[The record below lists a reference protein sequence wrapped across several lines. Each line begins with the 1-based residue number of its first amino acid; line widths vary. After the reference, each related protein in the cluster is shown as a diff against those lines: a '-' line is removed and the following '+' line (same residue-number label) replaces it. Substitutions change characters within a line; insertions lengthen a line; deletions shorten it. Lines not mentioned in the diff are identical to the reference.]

1 MPPPARTGAAPPT
14 SDLTKPEK
22 RLFWLLLGHAVWS
35 AGAACLYVV
44 EADTTMLGFVPNSFA
59 KDILFA
65 TVSLL
70 GAADVQRRGWLALVV
85 AAGYLGLVA
94 GQLATLLLGGAP
106 DPEVPLIEVS
116 ATVALLVWMAVD
128 LALIAWFFLWW
139 CAAVK
144 ARNGLRYL
152 HPVGF
157 GALSALAEVTVE
169 GRAEQLTPDE
179 VARNVDRYL
188 AELEAPGK
196 GRVQL
201 AFFAVALWP
210 LLTLRPPLPV
220 LSPAARKAFLQKRF
234 LDEKARLKLPG
245 LVRRALQA
253 AVRTAAQ
260 MTYLGYYGDRRTW
273 PSIGFTPYAE
283 RDGATPAP
291 PPAVAPLRSLPAPP
305 ANGGARYDAI
315 VIGSGA
321 AGGILAH
328 RFAAAG
334 RRVLVL
340 ERGPHLDPREFTD
353 DEVRQYLHLYNEGAL
368 QLATNFSLQVLQGM
382 CVGGGTTINNGL
394 CLQPP
399 GPILDEWEAYGI
411 ERDGLEQAIRHVRE
425 WLGIRRIDPAW
436 TSVAARG
443 FGMAAG
449 RAGLPGRVEL
459 MDVNISAGCR
469 GCGYCNI
476 GCAYDAKLAMLDA
489 VLPWAQRDYPGN
501 LDVLADFHV
510 ERIAHANGRATGV
523 VGAHRGGPAVTL
535 AADEIVIAAGAIGSS
550 ALLLRSRLGGDH
562 VGEGLHFNI
571 NSPLTAEFPDAV
583 DAFDGIQMS
592 HAYVPPGD
600 PPEHLVETWFNP
612 PATQA
617 LATPGWFDDHYALM
631 HRFRHLACAG
641 VLVGT
646 TTPGRVT
653 SGKGEFTYEP
663 SAADRDRVL
672 AGLVDAARIF
682 LEAGA
687 SRVMPATIGF
697 REYRPGDDLQR
708 LPDAI
713 RRSGDLLLTSAHP
726 QGGNAVGKVVDGD
739 FRVTGTEN
747 LYLCD
752 ASAFPSC
759 VRVNPQL
766 TVMGLAEYAARRI
779 LSAAAPSAAAP
790 AAAR

>member
-1 MPPPARTGAAPPT
+1 MPPPTRTGAALPAQ
-14 SDLTKPEK
+14 DLTKPEK
-22 RLFWLLLGHAVWS
+22 RLFWLLLGHAILS

-44 EADTTMLGFVPNSFA
+44 EADTTMLGFIPNSFA
-59 KDILFA
+59 KDVLFA
-65 TVSLL
+65 TISLL
-70 GAADVQRRGWLALVV
+70 GAADVRRRGWLALVV

-94 GQLATLLLGGAP
+94 GQLATILLGGAP
-106 DPEVPLIEVS
+106 DPEVPLVEVS

-128 LALIAWFFLWW
+128 LVLIAWFFVWW

-157 GALSALAEVTVE
+157 SALSALAEVTVE
-169 GRAEQLTPDE
+169 GRDELIGPDE

-201 AFFAVALWP
+201 AFVAVALWP

-220 LSPAARKAFLQKRF
+220 LSPAARRKFLERRF
-234 LDEKARLKLPG
+234 LDERARLKLPR
-245 LVRRALQA
+245 LVRRPLQA
-253 AVRTAAQ
+253 AVRTASQ

-273 PSIGFTPYAE
+273 PSIGYAPYPE
-283 RDGATPAP
+283 RDGAKPIPEPAIPPLKSLAGP
-291 PPAVAPLRSLPAPP
+291 PPA
-305 ANGGARYDAI
+305 GGASYDAI

-340 ERGPHLDPREFTD
+340 ERGPHVEPRAFTD
-353 DEVRQYLHLYNEGAL
+353 DEVGQYLRLYNEGAL
-368 QLATNFSLQVLQGM
+368 QLATNFTLQVLQGM

-399 GPILDEWEAYGI
+399 AAILDEWEGHGI
-411 ERDGLEQAIRHVRE
+411 QRAGLEQAIADVRT
-425 WLGIRRIDPAW
+425 WLQIGPIPLER
-436 TSVAARG
+436 TSIAARG
-443 FGMAAG
+443 FGVAAE
-449 RAGLPGRVEL
+449 RLDLPGRLEL
-459 MDVNISAGCR
+459 MEVNISQDCR

-476 GCAYDAKLAMLDA
+476 GCAYDAKRAMLDT
-489 VLPWAQRDYPGN
+489 VLPSAQRDHPGK

-510 ERIAHANGRATGV
+510 ERIAHAGGRATGV
-523 VGAHRGGPAVTL
+523 VGRHDGGAPITL
-535 AADEIVIAAGAIGSS
+535 TAGEIVIAAGAIGSS
-550 ALLLRSRLGGDH
+550 ALLRRSGLGGDG

-571 NSPLTAEFPDAV
+571 NSPVTAEFPYEV

-592 HAYVPPGD
+592 HAYVAGGD
-600 PPEHLVETWFNP
+600 LPDHLVETWFNP

-617 LATPGWFDDHYALM
+617 LATPGWFDDHYELM
-631 HRFRHLACAG
+631 HRFRNLACAG

-663 SAADRDRVL
+663 SDADRDRVL
-672 AGLVDAARIF
+672 EGLVDAARIF

-687 SRVMPATIGF
+687 ERVMPATIGF
-697 REYRPGDDLQR
+697 RECKPGDDPRR
-708 LPDAI
+708 LADAI
-713 RRSGDLLLTSAHP
+713 RKSGDLLLTSAHP
-726 QGGNAVGKVVDGD
+726 QGGNAVGTVVDAD
-739 FRVTGTEN
+739 FRVRGTGN

-779 LSAAAPSAAAP
+779 LQPQGAAPTGAAAG
-790 AAAR
+790 